1 MKILVTGSKGVVG
14 KILVEKLKKNNHDV
28 IGCDLLHHPG
38 QIGFTQNMSS
48 ELLEYVRCDV
58 SFYRQIERIFS
69 NYGPFDLVYNCAAE
83 FGRWNGEDFFEQLW
97 RSNVVGL
104 KNLLTLQ
111 TQYKFK
117 LVHFS
122 SSEVYGDFKDLMK
135 ESVMEDFEVKQLND
149 YAISKWTNEMQIS
162 NHEKIYN
169 SENVIVR
176 LFNTY
181 GPGETYHPYR
191 SVNAKFCHHAI
202 NNLPIT
208 VYKGYFR
215 SSTYIYDCVD
225 AIVNIS
231 KNFIPGRTYNISSSN
246 YHDVETIA
254 KIIWQYTGASENLIN
269 YKETEVLTTVNKK
282 SDNTLSVKEL
292 GFKDTVSLENGIK
305 KTIEWMKKN

>member
-191 SVNAKFCHHAI
+191 SVNAKFCPLMPELMSASRIDEGPTKGITSIWKSCAYATIFDPGSAI
-202 NNLPIT
+202 QGKPA
-208 VYKGYFR
+208 
-215 SSTYIYDCVD
+215 SES
-225 AIVNIS
+225 
-231 KNFIPGRTYNISSSN
+231 IPTFSPFKICGRKSSS
-246 YHDVETIA
+246 
-254 KIIWQYTGASENLIN
+254 K
-269 YKETEVLTTVNKK
+269 
-282 SDNTLSVKEL
+282 LSVSC
-292 GFKDTVSLENGIK
+292 FP
-305 KTIEWMKKN
+305 